1 MLNFQTLSPLLLAL
15 SLPFCS
21 AQAQLDE
28 RMASYA
34 AAGASAAAGAYGG
47 GYGGNSQAAAGSWA
61 ASAPAVSQAAGSW
74 APAASAQ
81 PSAAGSWAPSAPASA
96 AGSWAPSAAGSWAP
110 GASSGPGYSGVVSSG
125 PGYSGVVSSGPGYS
139 GVASAPAQPAY
150 SQAAPPPQ
158 VSNAPSGP
166 AGFPST
172 TLITASTTGFSTL
185 SGFAQAT
192 GAAGLA
198 REVGFGGI
206 AVMGLGFLLV

>member
-1 MLNFQTLSPLLLAL
+1 MLNLQTLSPLLLAL

-21 AQAQLDE
+21 AQAQLNG

-34 AAGASAAAGAYGG
+34 PAGGYGASAAGAYGG

-61 ASAPAVSQAAGSW
+61 ASAPAASQAAGSW

-110 GASSGPGYSGVVSSG
+110 GASSG

-198 REVGFGGI
+198 RQVGFGGI
-206 AVMGLGFLLV
+206 AVMGLGILLI